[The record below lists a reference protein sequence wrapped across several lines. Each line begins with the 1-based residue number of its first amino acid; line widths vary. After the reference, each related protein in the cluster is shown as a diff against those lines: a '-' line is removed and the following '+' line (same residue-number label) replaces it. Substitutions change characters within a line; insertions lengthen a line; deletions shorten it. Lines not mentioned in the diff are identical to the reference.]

1 MWLIQIEVQT
11 ILPEKIWKFNLI
23 MYVWIV
29 HNFATTIIMMRRK
42 RSLAILS
49 PYEWTKSRKH
59 ENIPYIEK
67 DNLKESLAK

>member
-1 MWLIQIEVQT
+1 
-11 ILPEKIWKFNLI
+11 

-29 HNFATTIIMMRRK
+29 HNFATTIIMKRRK
-42 RSLAILS
+42 RSLAIFS

-67 DNLKESLAK
+67 DNLKEILKIAAYERKRVYKAMI